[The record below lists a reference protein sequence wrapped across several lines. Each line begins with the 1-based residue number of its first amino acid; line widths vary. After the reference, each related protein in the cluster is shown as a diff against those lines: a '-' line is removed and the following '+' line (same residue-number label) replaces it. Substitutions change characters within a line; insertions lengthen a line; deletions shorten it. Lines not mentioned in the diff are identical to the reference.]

1 MDCFRR
7 DVLDI
12 IHFKLV
18 RYFTGSLHSHQG
30 SPEVIWQITERFFPR
45 FYPGPVGYWFLRAIK
60 NVWNIARRGNSAK
73 SFLPT
78 FHAFTLGCFHTWRAS
93 VKRTCKHL
101 QRLMCRITKRGR
113 IFSAIYW
120 QQREPLVYPFLSS
133 VHCRYTRWVT
143 RYVAVATIGAIWI
156 LAAFVSFVPISLG
169 LHRPNEPL
177 IIEIRDGKE
186 YPTCALDLT
195 PTYAVVSS
203 CISFYVPC
211 IVLVA
216 IYCR

>member
-1 MDCFRR
+1 MTANRKNQLAFMKPSR
-7 DVLDI
+7 
-12 IHFKLV
+12 
-18 RYFTGSLHSHQG
+18 GSWHD
-30 SPEVIWQITERFFPR
+30 
-45 FYPGPVGYWFLRAIK
+45 FLRMRLCVGICKAPRVSWTPRTGNNTMSVRDFEK
-60 NVWNIARRGNSAK
+60 PFCSRKQLARHK
-73 SFLPT
+73 SLNGFSPPST
-78 FHAFTLGCFHTWRAS
+78 IDNKTSFSVYFKHFFGCF
-93 VKRTCKHL
+93 
-101 QRLMCRITKRGR
+101 
-113 IFSAIYW
+113 
-120 QQREPLVYPFLSS
+120 
-133 VHCRYTRWVT
+133 RYTRWMT

-177 IIEIRDGKE
+177 VFEVRNGKE

-211 IVLVA
+211 IVLVL